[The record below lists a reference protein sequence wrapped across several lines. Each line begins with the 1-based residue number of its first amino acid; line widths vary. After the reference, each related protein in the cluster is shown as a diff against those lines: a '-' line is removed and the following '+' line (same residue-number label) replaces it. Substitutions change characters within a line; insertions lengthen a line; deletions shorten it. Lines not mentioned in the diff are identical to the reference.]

1 MDELQIKNL
10 RLYAYHGCHAEER
23 KIGAWFSVSLRV
35 FCNMESAIA
44 SDELED
50 ALDYV
55 KLKTIIEEEMAIP
68 SNLIEH
74 VAGRIIKRI
83 KELNSSTT
91 IEVEI
96 SKEQPPFHGM
106 RVPVSIKI
114 KR

>member
-23 KIGAWFSVSLRV
+23 KIGAWFSVSVRV
-35 FCNMESAIA
+35 FCNMDAA
-44 SDELED
+44 VTSDKLED

-55 KLKTIIEEEMAIP
+55 TLKTIIEEEMAIP

-83 KELNSSTT
+83 KELNNSTS

-96 SKEQPPFHGM
+96 CKEHPPFY
-106 RVPVSIKI
+106 RISVPVSIKI

>member
-1 MDELQIKNL
+1 
-10 RLYAYHGCHAEER
+10 
-23 KIGAWFSVSLRV
+23 
-35 FCNMESAIA
+35 MEAAVA
-44 SDELED
+44 SDKLED

-55 KLKTIIEEEMAIP
+55 TLKTIIEEEMAIP

-83 KELNSSTT
+83 KELNSSII

-96 SKEQPPFHGM
+96 CKERPPFYGIG
-106 RVPVSIKI
+106 VPVSIKI